1 MPSPSSSRLQGDDYQ
16 HLFSWQFVL
25 ELLMPSRRVCRV
37 TLEDSSA
44 GSLDDVTV
52 QHEADSSVPDAFY
65 QIKYHVD
72 HRGEYSSTVLASQK
86 LGETS
91 LLAKFW
97 HSWQLLRTQHPG
109 RAIELHL
116 LSNWT
121 WDASD
126 AFRSCIDGRDNRI
139 KGTFLTAS
147 VRSDVGKI
155 RKAWES
161 TLGGGKADFESFI
174 SSLRFRVGFDCAK
187 ELEERVAERMGFLG
201 LKSDQNA
208 LLISVGIV
216 RNWIK
221 SGRREIYRG
230 DVEQT
235 VRRHGFYLP
244 TDTGRGVTVYL
255 TTIKE
260 QQFDLPPDHVLDWRD
275 YFIGDATK
283 KGHQLRPSADWN
295 RDLLPQLLDL
305 EARINRETDCRLI
318 RARGL
323 ARLSAWF
330 AFGFC
335 FSEVAR
341 FTIEVDQYGALWR
354 TDAAPS
360 PDFRLL
366 TNNKSDPA
374 AGEILAGTGKTVAVG
389 VSVSGLLD
397 DDVRNCL
404 SSEREPVR
412 ALLLIRPERE
422 PGRTCLRD
430 AGDLAARADGVKKL
444 ALNFVK
450 RSQAEK
456 LLLFYYGPFSGA
468 CFIGHR
474 LNAICRGI
482 QIMEDQHPGYA
493 PSFLLN

>member
-1 MPSPSSSRLQGDDYQ
+1 
-16 HLFSWQFVL
+16 
-25 ELLMPSRRVCRV
+25 
-37 TLEDSSA
+37 
-44 GSLDDVTV
+44 
-52 QHEADSSVPDAFY
+52 
-65 QIKYHVD
+65 
-72 HRGEYSSTVLASQK
+72 
-86 LGETS
+86 
-91 LLAKFW
+91 
-97 HSWQLLRTQHPG
+97 
-109 RAIELHL
+109 
-116 LSNWT
+116 
-121 WDASD
+121 
-126 AFRSCIDGRDNRI
+126 
-139 KGTFLTAS
+139 
-147 VRSDVGKI
+147 
-155 RKAWES
+155 
-161 TLGGGKADFESFI
+161 
-174 SSLRFRVGFDCAK
+174 
-187 ELEERVAERMGFLG
+187 
-201 LKSDQNA
+201 
-208 LLISVGIV
+208 
-216 RNWIK
+216 
-221 SGRREIYRG
+221 
-230 DVEQT
+230 
-235 VRRHGFYLP
+235 
-244 TDTGRGVTVYL
+244 
-255 TTIKE
+255 
-260 QQFDLPPDHVLDWRD
+260 
-275 YFIGDATK
+275 
-283 KGHQLRPSADWN
+283 
-295 RDLLPQLLDL
+295 LLDL

-341 FTIEVDQYGALWR
+341 FTIEVDQYSALWR

-430 AGDLAARADGVKKL
+430 AGDLAALADGVKKL
-444 ALNFVK
+444 ARNFVK

-493 PSFLLN
+493 PSFLLT